1 MFIMGREV
9 EEKENKTDDAKAI
22 SHHLSWVDQCP
33 VPKKKK
39 ASLSNPIPVP
49 FYCLECCSMAL
60 GISLVSSGHLSDCVL
75 SQPLVHPA
83 VY

>member
-1 MFIMGREV
+1 MGGEV

-22 SHHLSWVDQCP
+22 NHYLPGVDQCP
-33 VPKKKK
+33 VPKQKM

-49 FYCLECCSMAL
+49 LYCRECCSMAW
-60 GISLVSSGHLSDCVL
+60 GISLVSSGHLPRFVL
-75 SQPLVHPA
+75 SQPLAHPA

>member
-9 EEKENKTDDAKAI
+9 EEKENKMDDAKAI
-22 SHHLSWVDQCP
+22 SHRLSWVDQCP

-49 FYCLECCSMAL
+49 LYC
-60 GISLVSSGHLSDCVL
+60 
-75 SQPLVHPA
+75 
-83 VY
+83 